1 MKPTAE
7 DEDKCNETESGQN
20 INHRL
25 YGNTWRCHVT
35 ATFRKTLQ
43 KAFSSRK
50 PNEDPRCVTR
60 FILRERDAVS
70 NHCCEV
76 RGACFSTVFLPQ
88 FCKTNECYRP
98 FLTRQSAEASKLR
111 SALKSHSTGKLLEMF
126 GKQVWTQH
134 IDQSFNILS
143 TCSKSI
149 CFPWA
154 SHNTLSNLVKRTTF
168 AL

>member
-1 MKPTAE
+1 M
-7 DEDKCNETESGQN
+7 
-20 INHRL
+20 
-25 YGNTWRCHVT
+25 T

-50 PNEDPRCVTR
+50 PNEDPRCVTL

-98 FLTRQSAEASKLR
+98 FLTRQRSIEAPKC
-111 SALKSHSTGKLLEMF
+111 LKSHSTGKLLEMF
-126 GKQVWTQH
+126 WRNKFGL
-134 IDQSFNILS
+134 IDQSFNILG